1 MDFEK
6 EPDIEKI
13 LKDVAE
19 TSGQVVTIATEI
31 DPKKINEFQVPEIL
45 PILPLRNMV
54 LFPGVILPISVG
66 REKSLKLVRDAY
78 KADKIIGMVA
88 QRDASVDDPDS
99 TDLYSVGCV
108 AQVMKVL
115 ELGDGSTTIIVQGKR
130 KLNIEEYTQS
140 EPYFMARVSIIDE
153 IMPTDEQ
160 AREFDAIASSAK
172 DLCSKAIKLS
182 GRLPR
187 EVLMTMRNIENPFFL
202 VSFICANSEI
212 DTDDKQQLLEMP
224 SVFER
229 GTRLLELIAREL
241 QKLELKEDIQQRV
254 KTDLDKQQRDY
265 FLNQQMKAIQQE
277 LGENPIEKEIDA
289 LKKAAESKKWNDD
302 VAATFNR
309 ELTKLSHYNPSSP
322 DYAIQLN
329 YLQTLIDLP
338 WNEYSTDQFDLHAAQ
353 QILDRDHCGLEKV
366 KERIIE
372 HLAVLKLKGDLK
384 SPIICLY
391 GPPGVGKTSL
401 GKSIAE
407 ALGRKYVRMS
417 LGGVHDESEI
427 RGHRRTY
434 IGAMPG
440 RIIQNIRKA
449 KSANPVFI
457 LDEIDKVTSDY
468 HGDPSSALLEVLDP
482 EQNVAFH
489 DNFLDVDF
497 DLSNVMFIATAND
510 ISTISAPL
518 RDRMELIEV
527 PGYILEEK
535 LDIATQHLVPRQLEA
550 NGLKD
555 ATITFSN
562 DALATIVDKY
572 TRESGVRQLDKNIAE
587 VVRKIAKRVA
597 FDEPM
602 ITEVDCKV
610 VADLLGRPKRNPDV
624 CEDNTVPGVVT
635 GLAWTPMGGD
645 ILFVEASTSAG
656 KGALTL
662 TGNLGN
668 VMKESAQLAHEYI
681 KAHAD
686 LFGIDADDFEKLNIH
701 IHVPEG
707 AIPKDGPSAGITM
720 TTAMVSAYTK
730 RKVRKALAMTG
741 EITLRGKVL
750 PVGGI
755 REKILAA
762 KRANIT
768 TIIMCEQNRQDI
780 EDINP
785 KYVEGLNFIYVSTID
800 QVIANAM
807 EQ

>member
-289 LKKAAESKKWNDD
+289 LKKAAEAKKWNDD

>member
-6 EPDIEKI
+6 EPEFEKI

-19 TSGQVVTIATEI
+19 SSGQLVAISSEP
-31 DPKKINEFQVPEIL
+31 DLKNINEFKVPEQL

-54 LFPGVILPISVG
+54 LFPGVIIPISVG
-66 REKSLKLVRDAY
+66 REKSLKLVREAY
-78 KADKIIGMVA
+78 SGDKIIGMVA
-88 QRDASVDDPDS
+88 QRDSRVENPEP
-99 TDLYSVGCV
+99 TDLYSIGCV
-108 AQVMKVL
+108 AQILKVL
-115 ELGDGSTTIIVQGKR
+115 ELGDGTTTIIVQGKR
-130 KLNIEEYTQS
+130 KIKIEEFTQS
-140 EPYFMARVSIIDE
+140 EPYFNARISIIDE

-160 AREFDAIASSAK
+160 ASEFEAIASSVK
-172 DLCSKAIKLS
+172 DLSSKSMKMS

-187 EVLMTMRNIENPFFL
+187 EVLLTMRNIENPFFL
-202 VSFICANSEI
+202 ISFVCANNELE
-212 DTDDKQQLLEMP
+212 TDEKQQLLEMP
-224 SVFER
+224 AVFDR
-229 GTRLLELIAREL
+229 STRLLELIAREL

-254 KTDLDKQQRDY
+254 KSDLDKQQRDF

-277 LGENPIEKEIDA
+277 LGDNPIEKEIDA
-289 LKKAAESKKWNDD
+289 LKKKAESKKWNDD
-302 VAATFNR
+302 VATIFNR

-338 WNEYSTDQFDLHAAQ
+338 WNEFSADQFDLKAAQ

-457 LDEIDKVTSDY
+457 LDEIDKVTADY

-510 ISTISAPL
+510 ISNISAPL
-518 RDRMELIEV
+518 RDRMEMIEV

-535 LDIATQHLVPRQLEA
+535 LDIASQHLIPRQLEA

-555 ATITFSN
+555 APITFSN
-562 DALATIVDKY
+562 DAIANIVDKY

-602 ITEVDCKV
+602 ITNVDCAEV
-610 VADLLGRPKRNPDV
+610 TDLLGKPKRNPDMY
-624 CEDNTVPGVVT
+624 EDNSVPGVVT

-645 ILFVEASTSAG
+645 ILFIEASTSQG

-686 LFGIDADDFEKLNIH
+686 WFGINPDDFEKLNLH

-762 KRANIT
+762 KRANIN
-768 TIIMCEQNRQDI
+768 TIIMCEQNKQDV
-780 EDINP
+780 EEINSN
-785 KYVEGLNFIYVSTID
+785 YVAGLNFIYVNTID
-800 QVIANAM
+800 QVIANAL